1 MQNIKNKL
9 SCSAAAAAC
18 FLIAAFAEA
27 SAEPLPFG
35 NFGLDQLSECVSKLQ
50 SDVKNETGFKP
61 FFDYYAVLLTNPY
74 GGAEQGTNYTH
85 EMIYGITGDLE
96 KVVGWKGATL
106 VVSGAYNAGG
116 NLSNTIG
123 NFFTVSESS
132 VVDGGMFFE
141 LYLAQKIDL
150 ANGDS
155 ATVRL
160 GRIAMADSF
169 NSLPIFGSLVSGAF
183 DSTPAS
189 MFGNSP
195 FTSSP
200 VATWGASV
208 KYETVENLSLCAGIY
223 QIPQNVQSTTWSGT
237 DWRIQSD
244 DGYMAMFQIA
254 WNPTFCAESDGSGG
268 LSGTYQI
275 GAWFFGGFD
284 MPYLDGSTGSRG
296 NGYGFYAHGQQQIW
310 AERDNPNKYVSV
322 FAGAQVAPVNSISTM
337 PLMLYGGFQLQ
348 GFVPK
353 RENDGL
359 CVAFANGW
367 FSYEL
372 NKVQEA
378 TYENMIE
385 ITYVMQLNENV
396 SIQPDF
402 QYIMRPYG
410 NSGIDDALVVGGQ
423 LVVSF

>member
-1 MQNIKNKL
+1 M
-9 SCSAAAAAC
+9 
-18 FLIAAFAEA
+18 
-27 SAEPLPFG
+27 
-35 NFGLDQLSECVSKLQ
+35 
-50 SDVKNETGFKP
+50 
-61 FFDYYAVLLTNPY
+61 
-74 GGAEQGTNYTH
+74 
-85 EMIYGITGDLE
+85 
-96 KVVGWKGATL
+96 
-106 VVSGAYNAGG
+106 
-116 NLSNTIG
+116 
-123 NFFTVSESS
+123 
-132 VVDGGMFFE
+132 
-141 LYLAQKIDL
+141 
-150 ANGDS
+150 
-155 ATVRL
+155 
-160 GRIAMADSF
+160 
-169 NSLPIFGSLVSGAF
+169 
-183 DSTPAS
+183 
-189 MFGNSP
+189 
-195 FTSSP
+195 
-200 VATWGASV
+200 
-208 KYETVENLSLCAGIY
+208 
-223 QIPQNVQSTTWSGT
+223 QSTTWSGT

-372 NKVQEA
+372 NIVQEA

-423 LVVSF
+423 LIVSF